1 MDLSLIQ
8 KDILITLISLYH
20 QYSHPIKGED
30 IADIIKRNPGTV
42 RNQMQ
47 ALKALGLVDG
57 VPGPKGGYHPTSRA
71 YSELNVTADDSDSE
85 VAILRN
91 GESVDGVR
99 VNEIDFT
106 TLTHAD
112 LCHALIKV
120 IGNVRVF
127 EVGDKVTIGPTPV
140 NKLLIKG
147 EVFGKDEINSALLIS
162 TSEMTSLPKLPIREY
177 MTTPLVSLEADM
189 TVAYV
194 MKTLLQRR
202 IHGAPVIEGS
212 RLLGIVTQTDIVSA
226 IDRGVPMDGQIGDI
240 MVRNVVT
247 IPGDMRLDEVIR
259 RLKEQ
264 DIGRVSVIEASTPV
278 GILTHSVINRVFP
291 TL

>member
-1 MDLSLIQ
+1 M
-8 KDILITLISLYH
+8 
-20 QYSHPIKGED
+20 
-30 IADIIKRNPGTV
+30 
-42 RNQMQ
+42 
-47 ALKALGLVDG
+47 
-57 VPGPKGGYHPTSRA
+57 
-71 YSELNVTADDSDSE
+71 
-85 VAILRN
+85 
-91 GESVDGVR
+91 R

-177 MTTPLVSLEADM
+177 MPTPLVSLEADM

-247 IPGDMRLDEVIR
+247 IPGDMRLYEVSAGSRSRIS
-259 RLKEQ
+259 
-264 DIGRVSVIEASTPV
+264 G
-278 GILTHSVINRVFP
+278 G
-291 TL
+291 